1 MADRGLGKPVTGPLQ
16 NAAAVQTASGIAGT
30 IGNLERKL
38 KEIEADIRADLQG
51 KQEYENMIDR
61 LKRKKADHEKIIAQ
75 KEKYIKEFDAD
86 IKPFVQKYQGLVTEI
101 NSLYGDAKEKH
112 AKGIILLIED
122 FAYHPA
128 FKRWSDTFTAIP
140 FKPA

>member
-61 LKRKKADHEKIIAQ
+61 PLAQANVDAYFADFIGNRIRGAPHFFWQNKRKVS
-75 KEKYIKEFDAD
+75 
-86 IKPFVQKYQGLVTEI
+86 P
-101 NSLYGDAKEKH
+101 
-112 AKGIILLIED
+112 
-122 FAYHPA
+122 
-128 FKRWSDTFTAIP
+128 P
-140 FKPA
+140 FKFCFILVLSMCC

>member
-51 KQEYENMIDR
+51 K
-61 LKRKKADHEKIIAQ
+61 
-75 KEKYIKEFDAD
+75 
-86 IKPFVQKYQGLVTEI
+86 
-101 NSLYGDAKEKH
+101 
-112 AKGIILLIED
+112 
-122 FAYHPA
+122 
-128 FKRWSDTFTAIP
+128 
-140 FKPA
+140 